1 MACCKE
7 KLDALDAIVKDR
19 YYYKY
24 GMIFSDLLTFHITM
38 DGALTIVDKTD
49 MNKGHDVKCE
59 NCGYNNEV
67 LLYKRPTIYA
77 SWDGNTK
84 YKVKAHKMLNLL
96 NFARCIRYIEPSFGS
111 FIHGQCG
118 EELSKF
124 ILYHPTE
131 NINKYSWN
139 CPVFSVGG
147 DPHSVQV
154 LGDIHNSVMNLGSI
168 MAICCVTK
176 DYNIVLIDTNCEVL
190 DTIFILESE
199 PGVYKT
205 PKGYLKCNGNSFS
218 SLIWTYVANPALN
231 TKPASSGRVF
241 D

>member
-7 KLDALDAIVKDR
+7 KLDALAAIEKDR

-24 GMIFSDLLTFHITM
+24 GVIFSVLLTFHITM

-84 YKVKAHKMLNLL
+84 YKVKSHKMLNLL
-96 NFARCIRYIEPSFGS
+96 NFVRCIRYIEPSFGS
-111 FIHGQCG
+111 FIHGHCG
-118 EELSKF
+118 EEQSKF

-131 NINKYSWN
+131 NIVKYSWN
-139 CPVFSVGG
+139 CPVFSVGD
-147 DPHSVQV
+147 DPH
-154 LGDIHNSVMNLGSI
+154 LI
-168 MAICCVTK
+168 AICCVTK

-205 PKGYLKCNGNSFS
+205 PKGYLKCNGNSFA
-218 SLIWTYVANPALN
+218 SLIWTYVANSALN
-231 TKPASSGRVF
+231 TKPASCCRVF